1 MCVFVLLIYVCVFMV
16 SLPLAQL
23 LQNQKPTAPHRS
35 AKIPHP
41 FHLTVPAVDRTNSPL
56 SPRLPSSSV
65 HYQIVHHNRPDPSPG
80 PPLFL
85 LLPSSSNVLLNYHH
99 RFHFVPPL
107 QWSCRSPPSFTPL
120 TFFSPSPLPS
130 PLTSA
135 PLPHLLFSPFFFSN
149 PFFPPLPSSVPGELT
164 TQGEQKH
171 TANINGLGWIL
182 INCAS

>member
-1 MCVFVLLIYVCVFMV
+1 MV

-23 LQNQKPTAPHRS
+23 LQNQKPTAPHLS

-120 TFFSPSPLPS
+120 TFFFALTLTFASNICPSTPPPLSP
-130 PLTSA
+130 
-135 PLPHLLFSPFFFSN
+135 PFFFK
-149 PFFPPLPSSVPGELT
+149 PILPPSALLSPRWADDTRRAKTHREY
-164 TQGEQKH
+164 
-171 TANINGLGWIL
+171 
-182 INCAS
+182 